1 MIDSEGEVR
10 IMDFGIAVVAT
21 ELRGTETVRGTPA
34 YMAPEQLAGSEIS
47 PRSDIYAL
55 GLVLYELCTGKR
67 PVDISDPQALLRLRQ
82 SAPPRVPSALVPDL
96 APGARAR
103 DSPVPGSQ
111 IRTGD
116 RHRR

>member
-1 MIDSEGEVR
+1 MIDGEGEVR

-21 ELRGTETVRGTPA
+21 ELHGTETVRGTPA

-67 PVDISDPQALLRLRQ
+67 PVDISDPR
-82 SAPPRVPSALVPDL
+82 PCFVC
-96 APGARAR
+96 ARAR
-103 DSPVPGSQ
+103 RQ
-111 IRTGD
+111 L
-116 RHRR
+116 RRRRSCPISTRRSSA